1 MNRGRAHYT
10 KHANRLRYGK
20 ECARLHLAMQES
32 GSIID
37 GDAEG
42 IDCDDEWLD
51 AELDGVVH
59 LARQ

>member
-1 MNRGRAHYT
+1 M
-10 KHANRLRYGK
+10 
-20 ECARLHLAMQES
+20 AMQES